1 MADKKNGYYAFDFQ
15 QTREMSYIGIHE
27 VGHKGLGITLRFRQ
41 NGEPELNEIGGFNN
55 EDYPK
60 ETVFITEV
68 LQTTL
73 HIVED
78 SLTPAEF
85 AFKMLRVLGFYS
97 HRRLHH
103 IAIEKGLAHSRFFEG
118 LPLALSKD
126 KDRPELPFAMVDPE
140 FVIKANKE
148 IWSRGWR
155 FDATNNCPPAITIH
169 DPEPLEFQEEWL
181 DNVGSMANA
190 IPWLRKYW
198 ESNIAA
204 TGQTFQNGVYW
215 HWHWTPL
222 NDMLTVHTKEQG
234 KYGHIWYEIT
244 DNEMK
249 RYDGAG
255 REWPSTYRPFAVE
268 GGVPHWELTREIKI
282 HTYQHNDLVPLSK
295 REAFMR
301 LERRLVQA
309 PMGAFPL
316 AQFNM
321 QLNGR
326 GFNKSVRLTD
336 EEAAICRE
344 VVYMLAVS
352 TQTVAFH
359 DMHMPTYWALATA
372 LRKLAAIRF
381 PDDPNYF
388 GQLVRDEMERL
399 VEMGERASA
408 AMMFTFLHEQGTI
421 DKGRAF
427 VREAYART

>member
-1 MADKKNGYYAFDFQ
+1 MAEYKDGYYRIDFN
-15 QTREMSYIGIHE
+15 QTREMSFIGAHV
-27 VGHKGLGITLRFRQ
+27 VGHGEHALTLRFRQ
-41 NGEPELNEIGGFNN
+41 NGESELNEIEGFNS
-55 EDYPK
+55 EAYPK

-68 LQTTL
+68 LKNTL
-73 HIVED
+73 DPKDENA
-78 SLTPAEF
+78 LTPAEVI
-85 AFKMLRVLGFYS
+85 FKLIRVLGFYS

-103 IAIEKGLAHSRFFEG
+103 IAIEKELAWDGVFEG
-118 LPLALSKD
+118 LPMALTKD
-126 KDRPELPFAMVDPE
+126 HPGLPFAIVDPE
-140 FVIKANKE
+140 FIIKANNE
-148 IWSRGWR
+148 ITRRGWR
-155 FDATNNCPPAITIH
+155 FDATSNCPPAITIH
-169 DPEPLEFQEEWL
+169 DPEPVDFQEEWL

-190 IPWLRKYW
+190 IPWLRKHW
-198 ESNIAA
+198 QSNIAA
-204 TGQTFQNGVYW
+204 TGQTYQNGSYW
-215 HWHWTPL
+215 HWHWAPL
-222 NDMLTVHTKEQG
+222 SDMLIVHTKEQG

-249 RYDGAG
+249 RYDGPG
-255 REWPSTYRPFAVE
+255 REWASTYRPFAVE

-295 REAFMR
+295 REAFLR
-301 LERRLVQA
+301 LERRLAQS
-309 PMGAFPL
+309 PLGAFPL
-316 AQFNM
+316 AQFNI

-352 TQTVAFH
+352 TQSVAFH

-399 VEMGERASA
+399 VEMGEREA
-408 AMMFTFLHEQGTI
+408 AALMFTFLHEQGPI